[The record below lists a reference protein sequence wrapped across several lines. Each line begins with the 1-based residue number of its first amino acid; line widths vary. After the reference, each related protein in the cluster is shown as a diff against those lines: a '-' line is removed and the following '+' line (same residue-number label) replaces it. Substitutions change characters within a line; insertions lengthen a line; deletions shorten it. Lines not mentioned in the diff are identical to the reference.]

1 MSDLRLTH
9 VRLLARDF
17 PACFRFY
24 RDTLGLTPGFGSEH
38 DVYSEFKAG
47 PAIIALFQRPLMAAV
62 VKTTAL
68 PPSTVAQDA
77 VLLNLGVDD
86 VDRAHA
92 ELVAKGVTFVT
103 APHDQPAW
111 FLRVAH
117 LRDPDGNLLELHA
130 PLKGRAG

>member
-1 MSDLRLTH
+1 MPDLRLTH
-9 VRLLARDF
+9 VRLLVRDF

-24 RDTLGLTPGFGSEH
+24 RDVLGLTPAFGGEQE
-38 DVYSEFKAG
+38 VYAEFKAG
-47 PAIIALFQRPLMAAV
+47 PATIALFRQPLMSAV
-62 VKTTAL
+62 VKTGAL
-68 PPSTVAQDA
+68 PATATAQDA

-92 ELVAKGVTFVT
+92 ELAAKGVAFVT

-117 LRDPDGNLLELHA
+117 LRDPDGNLLELYA
-130 PLKGRAG
+130 PLKG